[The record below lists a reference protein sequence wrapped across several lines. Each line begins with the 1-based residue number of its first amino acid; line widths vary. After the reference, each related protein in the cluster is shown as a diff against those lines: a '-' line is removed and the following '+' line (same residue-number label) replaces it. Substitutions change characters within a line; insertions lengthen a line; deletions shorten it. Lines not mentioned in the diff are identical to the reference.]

1 MSIYIVGGL
10 GHIAECGDGHDGW
23 RIGDWREELQMAEQE
38 TGSGGRKG
46 EELLL
51 RVLMQQK
58 HVETKPTTQTQ
69 ETRGKLTGR
78 HGPTHT
84 ALIGVTCARR
94 PNERKYS
101 HE

>member
-1 MSIYIVGGL
+1 MEYWGL
-10 GHIAECGDGHDGW
+10 ERRIADGRAGDG
-23 RIGDWREELQMAEQE
+23 
-38 TGSGGRKG
+38 GSGGRKG
-46 EELLL
+46 EEL

-69 ETRGKLTGR
+69 KTRGKLTGR

-84 ALIGVTCARR
+84 AVIGVTCARR